1 MENLPPTT
9 TLLSNPSIVTSIV
22 PGTNITVNKQIGDV
36 TVNSS
41 GGGGGGTQTIVK
53 YVQSNSGGTILL
65 DATFQTVYTGTITTT
80 AASSLI
86 TATCVC
92 NANSA
97 NPGYIVSRVT
107 IAGVLASPLYETVI
121 LQSLVSDQRTYSLQG
136 AYRVSA
142 PGTYTVNIQ
151 FTDPDVA
158 TNTTMYGGNIIIMT
172 NMIG

>member
-9 TLLSNPSIVTSIV
+9 TLLSNPPVVTSIV

-36 TVNSS
+36 TINSS
-41 GGGGGGTQTIVK
+41 GGGGATQTIVK
-53 YVQSNSGGTILL
+53 YVESNSGGTLLL

-80 AASSLI
+80 APNSLI

-97 NPGYIVSRVT
+97 NPGNLQSRVT
-107 IAGVLASPLYETVI
+107 IAGVVASPTYETVI
-121 LQSLVSDQRTYSLQG
+121 LQSLISDQRTYSLQG

-151 FTDPDVA
+151 FTDPNVL
-158 TNTTMYGGNIIIMT
+158 TNTTMYGGSLIIMT